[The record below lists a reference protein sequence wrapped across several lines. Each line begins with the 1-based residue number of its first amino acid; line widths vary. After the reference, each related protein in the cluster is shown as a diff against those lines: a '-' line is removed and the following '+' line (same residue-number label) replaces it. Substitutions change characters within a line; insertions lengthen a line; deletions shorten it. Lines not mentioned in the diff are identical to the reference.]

1 MNGRLRLRDFGLV
14 SAFQLAG
21 PFSNPVTAPT
31 FPNRAV
37 EFRLIVRPELG
48 FAPRRGNPRDANF
61 NPPPFRPDG
70 SSPDGPNS
78 APALAARM
86 PPPRRRIRSRGGH
99 VVPAPGPDR
108 GGGHAANGRMA
119 VALSGRPRSPRG
131 VPSAAAP
138 APGSA
143 GRPASIGGMTAV
155 PFATGLGLPAA
166 GAMSPLERGG
176 YRAGAVVSPDPLVP
190 GDRLAGIRGE
200 DEPAFDDPGRV
211 RSVAAAELDRA
222 HAIAAAPDAGFAQRE
237 AREPVACRPL
247 SMAGGGKPGHDVVRS
262 GMRGFG
268 KALAPRGR
276 LALAEDARPEPRPS
290 PLVAFSA
297 FEGPGFE

>member
-1 MNGRLRLRDFGLV
+1 M
-14 SAFQLAG
+14 
-21 PFSNPVTAPT
+21 TAPT

-37 EFRLIVRPELG
+37 EFRLIARPELG
-48 FAPRRGNPRDANF
+48 YAPRRGNPRDANF

-70 SSPDGPNS
+70 SLPGGPNS
-78 APALAARM
+78 VPPFAARM
-86 PPPRRRIRSRGGH
+86 PSPRRPGRGRGGH
-99 VVPAPGPDR
+99 AM
-108 GGGHAANGRMA
+108 NGRTA
-119 VALSGRPRSPRG
+119 VASSGRPRSPRG

-138 APGSA
+138 ALGSA
-143 GRPASIGGMTAV
+143 GRPASIGGMNAD

-166 GAMSPLERGG
+166 GAMSPLERDGS
-176 YRAGAVVSPDPLVP
+176 RTGAVVSPDPLAP

-211 RSVAAAELDRA
+211 RSVAAAVLDRA

-247 SMAGGGKPGHDVVRS
+247 SMAGGGNPGHDVVRS

-276 LALAEDARPEPRPS
+276 LAFAEDARPEPVPS

-297 FEGPGFE
+297 FECPGFE